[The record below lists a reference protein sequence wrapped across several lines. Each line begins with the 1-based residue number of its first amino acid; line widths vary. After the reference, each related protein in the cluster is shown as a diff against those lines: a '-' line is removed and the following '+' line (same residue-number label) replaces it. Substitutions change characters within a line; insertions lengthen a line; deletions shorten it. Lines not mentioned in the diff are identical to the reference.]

1 MEEIVIVNFDSKLT
15 NHLRNVLGPHTI
27 AQDSGIELAVGDLPP
42 AKIVYTSG
50 GAVIFAAKILVVLSI
65 LICYIDS
72 IVY

>member
-1 MEEIVIVNFDSKLT
+1 MIVNFDSKLT
-15 NHLRNVLGPHTI
+15 NQLRNVLRPHTI
-27 AQDSGIELAVGDLPP
+27 AQDSGIELAVGDLSP
-42 AKIVYTSG
+42 AKIVYTSR